1 MLLCKD
7 GTYASAD
14 SVKIARGADFAEVLS
29 EELLTELLDDG
40 TDYHWLPT
48 FLTETNKS
56 YKVLYEFLT
65 DVLDIEVIRPENLR
79 NAFNNNRAF
88 LPRRDDEW
96 LVKFY
101 NMYDSVGG
109 AFEKNVVAPTC

>member
-1 MLLCKD
+1 M
-7 GTYASAD
+7 
-14 SVKIARGADFAEVLS
+14 
-29 EELLTELLDDG
+29 ELL
-40 TDYHWLPT
+40 
-48 FLTETNKS
+48 
-56 YKVLYEFLT
+56 KVQMCIR
-65 DVLDIEVIRPENLR
+65 DRDIEVIRPENLR

-109 AFEKNVVAPTC
+109 AFEKKRGGSNLSLIHIFLKMSSQY